1 MVPKGFCDIC
11 IETLHMSLFKKS
23 FIAGE
28 WWIDQNGQAIYCD
41 RETSGSWGHDE
52 YVLVEIF
59 KKIFAAL
66 GVNVDKDFFRPSSH
80 TFLDARDKL
89 EEYEQ
94 ETGKLAIWKGKLSKG
109 FKKWRK
115 KKQKEEIKKQKI
127 ELLTASRDEKRKLKK
142 DVKEGKQ
149 VGKDY
154 EHLIVVENLHKTYL
168 LGTTAVAA
176 LRGVD
181 LKIDKGDFVDI
192 MGPSGSGKTTLL
204 NLIGGL
210 ETPTRGKIFLEGRN
224 ISMLNDNDLAEIRKE
239 RIGFVFQFYNLL
251 PQMTALENVMVP
263 LHFSGKLSKRGKR
276 KKALDLLRLV
286 GLEERAHHTPSEL
299 SGGEQQRVAIARAFS
314 NDPALIILD
323 EPTGDLDSKTGVMIL
338 NLLRDL
344 NRRGATFVAVSHD
357 AAVSEF
363 ATRVFHMRDGKLT
376 HEGKI
381 EGLKE
386 TDAMELSRKKE
397 AEINKQK
404 AKTMIFKYLYAN
416 QGKLKIK
423 IDDIKTSIP
432 NSILLNLPEHFDDL
446 LKELI
451 EDNNINGYIEGNLLI
466 FF

>member
-1 MVPKGFCDIC
+1 VYP
-11 IETLHMSLFKKS
+11 
-23 FIAGE
+23 
-28 WWIDQNGQAIYCD
+28 
-41 RETSGSWGHDE
+41 
-52 YVLVEIF
+52 
-59 KKIFAAL
+59 
-66 GVNVDKDFFRPSSH
+66 
-80 TFLDARDKL
+80 
-89 EEYEQ
+89 
-94 ETGKLAIWKGKLSKG
+94 
-109 FKKWRK
+109 
-115 KKQKEEIKKQKI
+115 
-127 ELLTASRDEKRKLKK
+127 
-142 DVKEGKQ
+142 
-149 VGKDY
+149 
-154 EHLIVVENLHKTYL
+154 
-168 LGTTAVAA
+168 
-176 LRGVD
+176 
-181 LKIDKGDFVDI
+181 
-192 MGPSGSGKTTLL
+192 

-210 ETPTRGKIFLEGRN
+210 DTPTRGKIFLEGRN

-376 HEGKI
+376 HEGKM

-397 AEINKQK
+397 AEMNKQK

>member
-1 MVPKGFCDIC
+1 MTDI
-11 IETLHMSLFKKS
+11 T
-23 FIAGE
+23 
-28 WWIDQNGQAIYCD
+28 
-41 RETSGSWGHDE
+41 
-52 YVLVEIF
+52 
-59 KKIFAAL
+59 KIR
-66 GVNVDKDFFRPSSH
+66 KTPEM
-80 TFLDARDKL
+80 

-94 ETGKLAIWKGKLSKG
+94 ETGKLAIWKDKLSKD
-109 FKKWRK
+109 FKKWQQ

-127 ELLTASRDEKRKLKK
+127 ELLTASREEKKQIKRDFKAG
-142 DVKEGKQ
+142 KE

-181 LKIDKGDFVDI
+181 LKIDEGDFVDI

-210 ETPTRGKIFLEGRN
+210 DTPTRGKIFLEGRN

-251 PQMTALENVMVP
+251 PQMTALENIMVP
-263 LHFSGKLSKRGKR
+263 LHFSGKLSRRGKR

-323 EPTGDLDSKTGVMIL
+323 EPTGDLDSRTGVMVL

-344 NRRGATFVAVSHD
+344 NRKGATFVAVSHD

-381 EGLKE
+381 DGLKE
-386 TDAMELSRKKE
+386 TEVMELNRKQE
-397 AEINKQK
+397 AEINKEK
-404 AKTMIFKYLYAN
+404 AKNMIFKYLYTN
-416 QGKLKIK
+416 QGKVEINVNEIK
-423 IDDIKTSIP
+423 SSIP
-432 NSILLNLPEHFDDL
+432 NSILLNLPEHFDDV
-446 LKELI
+446 LKELV
-451 EDNNINGYIEGNLLI
+451 EENNLKGYFEGNLLI
-466 FF
+466 FR

>member
-1 MVPKGFCDIC
+1 MAND
-11 IETLHMSLFKKS
+11 T
-23 FIAGE
+23 
-28 WWIDQNGQAIYCD
+28 
-41 RETSGSWGHDE
+41 
-52 YVLVEIF
+52 
-59 KKIFAAL
+59 KIR
-66 GVNVDKDFFRPSSH
+66 KTPEM
-80 TFLDARDKL
+80 

-94 ETGKLAIWKGKLSKG
+94 ETGKLAIWKDKLSKD
-109 FKKWRK
+109 FKKWQQ
-115 KKQKEEIKKQKI
+115 KKQKDDLKKQKI
-127 ELLTASRDEKRKLKK
+127 ELLTASREEKRQIKK
-142 DVKEGKQ
+142 DLKEGKE

-181 LKIDKGDFVDI
+181 LKIDKGDFIDI

-210 ETPTRGKIFLEGRN
+210 DTPTRGKIFLEGRN

-286 GLEERAHHTPSEL
+286 GLEERGHHTPSEL

-381 EGLKE
+381 DGLKE
-386 TDAMELSRKKE
+386 TESMELSRKRD
-397 AEINKQK
+397 AEINKEK
-404 AKTMIFKYLYAN
+404 AKNMIFKYLFMN
-416 QGKLKIK
+416 QGKVEIK
-423 IDDIKTSIP
+423 IDEIKSSIP
-432 NSILLNLPEHFDDL
+432 NSILLNLPEHFDDVL
-446 LKELI
+446 RELVN
-451 EDNNINGYIEGNLLI
+451 DNNLNAHIEGNLLL

>member
-1 MVPKGFCDIC
+1 MAND
-11 IETLHMSLFKKS
+11 T
-23 FIAGE
+23 
-28 WWIDQNGQAIYCD
+28 
-41 RETSGSWGHDE
+41 
-52 YVLVEIF
+52 
-59 KKIFAAL
+59 KIR
-66 GVNVDKDFFRPSSH
+66 KTPEM
-80 TFLDARDKL
+80 

-94 ETGKLAIWKGKLSKG
+94 ETGKLAIWKDKLSKD
-109 FKKWRK
+109 FKKWQQ
-115 KKQKEEIKKQKI
+115 KKQKNELKKQKI
-127 ELLTASRDEKRKLKK
+127 ELLTASREEKRQIKK
-142 DVKEGKQ
+142 DLKEGKE

-181 LKIDKGDFVDI
+181 LKIDKGDFIDI

-210 ETPTRGKIFLEGRN
+210 DTPTRGKIFLEGRN

-286 GLEERAHHTPSEL
+286 GLEERGHHTPSEL

-381 EGLKE
+381 DGLKE
-386 TDAMELSRKKE
+386 TESMELSRKRE
-397 AEINKQK
+397 AEINKEK
-404 AKTMIFKYLYAN
+404 AKNMIFKYLFMN
-416 QGKLKIK
+416 QGKVEIK
-423 IDDIKTSIP
+423 IDEIKSSIP

-446 LKELI
+446 LRELI
-451 EDNNINGYIEGNLLI
+451 NDNNLNAHIEGNLLL